1 MKYLFRWIGNIGYLV
16 AILLFSPI
24 AIYRMASQGR
34 YWRGWRNRMGFAP
47 NRRDC
52 RRPAIWVHAVSMGEV
67 NAAKPLIDKLQKQ
80 LPFYEVFVSS
90 NTDTGYD
97 RAVSVFG
104 PEHVFFS
111 PFDFSFAVGHA
122 INRLK
127 PAMILLMELEV
138 WPNMLSIAEERGIP
152 VIVANGRI
160 TPRSAKRYGLLG
172 PIAHRIFRKI
182 RLVMS
187 QDEIYRRRFAE
198 LGVPAEKLVVTGSLK
213 WDGAM
218 ITDSVSGKDALARAV
233 GIDPTRPL
241 LVAGQTGDDLEEE
254 AVIRCYQQLRLKWS
268 ELQLAIIPRKP
279 ERFSHV
285 ASLIA
290 ARGFYVI
297 KRSEHADGCKTPDRM
312 VANRPIVIL
321 GDTMGEL
328 RKFYNLATIAFV
340 GRTLVPMGG
349 SDVMEVAALGKPV
362 IVGPHVFNF
371 ADAVQKLIVAGA
383 AIKVEAPEKLAG
395 VIEEL
400 LTDPA
405 KIDAMSE
412 AAKKVVISNQ
422 GATVKSAEYI
432 CTVLGL
438 EYDKTEKGIALP
450 KLK

>member
-1 MKYLFRWIGNIGYLV
+1 
-16 AILLFSPI
+16 
-24 AIYRMASQGR
+24 
-34 YWRGWRNRMGFAP
+34 
-47 NRRDC
+47 
-52 RRPAIWVHAVSMGEV
+52 
-67 NAAKPLIDKLQKQ
+67 
-80 LPFYEVFVSS
+80 
-90 NTDTGYD
+90 
-97 RAVSVFG
+97 
-104 PEHVFFS
+104 
-111 PFDFSFAVGHA
+111 
-122 INRLK
+122 
-127 PAMILLMELEV
+127 
-138 WPNMLSIAEERGIP
+138 
-152 VIVANGRI
+152 
-160 TPRSAKRYGLLG
+160 
-172 PIAHRIFRKI
+172 
-182 RLVMS
+182 
-187 QDEIYRRRFAE
+187 
-198 LGVPAEKLVVTGSLK
+198 
-213 WDGAM
+213 
-218 ITDSVSGKDALARAV
+218 V

-268 ELQLAIIPRKP
+268 DLQLAIIPRKP

-285 ASLIA
+285 AGLIA